1 MSQISQTMGTSTVD
15 SITVKGQ
22 SLCDD
27 LIGKRSFTDMVYFLI
42 TNRLPSKGQG
52 AALDACLVALMEHGW
67 TPTSM
72 ITRLAA
78 DSVPDQVQLAIAAGL
93 LTVGPVFAGTMEGC
107 AEILAEGLAQ
117 GLTSGPEAAAYCDK
131 VVADFAARKAPLPGF
146 GHRVHK
152 PVDPRTPA
160 LLATAREAGVAGP
173 AMALLAELSA
183 AADRA
188 RGKPITLNATGA
200 IAAILLDIGIPLK
213 AMRGIAVISRSGGL
227 LGHIIDE
234 SREPAAREIWR
245 LTRENIP
252 YRDPEGADE

>member
-1 MSQISQTMGTSTVD
+1 MTAFTQSMGTSTAD

-27 LIGKRSFTDMVYFLI
+27 LIGKKSFSEMVYFLVCG
-42 TNRLPSKGQG
+42 TLPNAGQVQ
-52 AALDACLVALMEHGW
+52 ALDACLVALMEHGW

-72 ITRLAA
+72 ITRMAI

-107 AEILAEGLAQ
+107 ADILAEGVAQ
-117 GLTSGPEAAAYCDK
+117 GLSSGAQAAAFCDA
-131 VVADFAARKAPLPGF
+131 VVADFAARKEPLPGF

-160 LLATAREAGVAGP
+160 ILNAVEAAGVSGHAV
-173 AMALLAELSA
+173 ALLKELSA

-200 IAAILLDIGIPLK
+200 IAAVLLDIGVPLK
-213 AMRGIAVISRSGGL
+213 AMRGIAVISRAGGL
-227 LGHIIDE
+227 LGHIIEE
-234 SREPAAREIWR
+234 SEKPTAREIWR

-252 YRDPEGADE
+252 YVEPQP

>member
-1 MSQISQTMGTSTVD
+1 MSQITQTMGTSSAD
-15 SITVKGQ
+15 SITVKGV

-27 LIGKRSFTDMVYFLI
+27 LIGKRSFTDMVYFLV
-42 TNRLPSKGQG
+42 TNRLPSKGQA

-107 AEILAEGLAQ
+107 AEILAEALGQ
-117 GLTSGPEAAAYCDK
+117 GLPEGAATYCDQ
-131 VVADFAARKAPLPGF
+131 VVADFAARKVPLPGF

-152 PVDPRTPA
+152 PIDPRTPA
-160 LLATAREAGVAGP
+160 ILNAAKEAGVAGP
-173 AMALLAELSA
+173 AIALLAELSA

-200 IAAILLDIGIPLK
+200 IAAVLLDIGIPLK

-234 SREPAAREIWR
+234 EREPAARDIWR

-252 YRDPEGADE
+252 YADPEGGDA